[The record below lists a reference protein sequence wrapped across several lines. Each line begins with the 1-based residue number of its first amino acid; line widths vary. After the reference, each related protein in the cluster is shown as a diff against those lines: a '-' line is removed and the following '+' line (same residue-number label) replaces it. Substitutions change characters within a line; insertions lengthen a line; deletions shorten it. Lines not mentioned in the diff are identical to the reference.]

1 MKVKYVSFAS
11 DVDGSI
17 AFVSGGEFDV
27 EKFELDELM
36 CEIDWDEEDKDNW
49 DWAGDES
56 GFVVK
61 YKPEGMIHTFIK
73 I

>member
-1 MKVKYVSFAS
+1 MKVKYVSFAN

-27 EKFELDELM
+27 EKFELEELM
-36 CEIDWDEEDKDNW
+36 CEIDWDEENESNW

-61 YKPEGMIHTFIK
+61 HKLEGMIHTFIK
-73 I
+73 V